1 MYKWDEIDEIEYY
14 FFRVIIKE
22 TLWVGAYVNA
32 EWFVRLAMAEAMST
46 THSSSTVSDFSS

>member
-46 THSSSTVSDFSS
+46 THSSSTVSDFCS